1 MSVNRYKG
9 SSFNAAGE
17 FNIVSQK
24 GVTLNFKNSSHSNE
38 NFKKSGHKGIVHL
51 TNRKF
56 IFVSKDYFDFSTPFS
71 MLSDFDIKQPIFG
84 ANKLTGRTRGEP
96 GECGFLGTVDWEMV
110 FNEGGAIE
118 FGQLM
123 QEFFKKYAFVIIFA
137 TNLEN

>member
-123 QEFFKKYAFVIIFA
+123 QEFF
-137 TNLEN
+137 NNMLL